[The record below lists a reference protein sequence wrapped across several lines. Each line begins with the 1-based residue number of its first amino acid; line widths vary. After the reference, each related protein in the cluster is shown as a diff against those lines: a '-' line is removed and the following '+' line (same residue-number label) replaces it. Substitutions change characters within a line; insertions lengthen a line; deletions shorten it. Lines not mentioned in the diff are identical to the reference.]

1 MLDNIEVYN
10 AIKAGYTRD
19 ELMDKIGRELD
30 SVFSSRDEE
39 IADTRADLVN
49 TFLDYFGALGL
60 LDLKNT
66 EKVDLMGDEL
76 EKNIIELYEG

>member
-39 IADTRADLVN
+39 IADARADLVN
-49 TFLDYFGALGL
+49 AFLDYFGALGL
-60 LDLKNT
+60 LDLKDR
-66 EKVDLMGDEL
+66 EAVDLMGDEL

>member
-39 IADTRADLVN
+39 IADTRTDVVN
-49 TFLDYFGALGL
+49 AFLDYFGALGL
-60 LDLKNT
+60 LDLKDR
-66 EKVDLMGDEL
+66 EAVDLMGDEL